1 MALAI
6 WLVSALNWFFSK
18 QRQIHLIFKRSQHLK
33 PAPVPCWE
41 VSEGSRLL
49 LVLCPCALK
58 NLLFLALPMVKGK
71 YKWCS
76 HREKGDVCQCYN
88 PFCLLESLVL
98 LEYFF
103 ESRRYLPSS
112 IFVLPWK
119 DMGQLTPFPD
129 GQGMAG
135 KRVKPASRML
145 LWNAGGSSWLYALP
159 VQTSSGPWACAYIFH
174 GYITQAFEKY
184 SCFLKITPQK
194 LHGKKKK
201 RVDPRNLLGVSG
213 HTWSVRN
220 GQLKYIFQ
228 LRGEKNSRKLHKS
241 KLSTAFVTGS
251 ALI

>member
-6 WLVSALNWFFSK
+6 WLVSALNWFSSK

-58 NLLFLALPMVKGK
+58 NLLFLVLPMVKGK

-88 PFCLLESLVL
+88 PFCLLESLLL

-103 ESRRYLPSS
+103 ESRRYLPGS

-159 VQTSSGPWACAYIFH
+159 VQTTSGPWACAYIFH

-194 LHGKKKK
+194 LHGKKKLIQETCLEL
-201 RVDPRNLLGVSG
+201 VDIHDLLEMGNLNIFFNSEGRKTPVSYINLNWAL
-213 HTWSVRN
+213 HLWQ
-220 GQLKYIFQ
+220 GQL
-228 LRGEKNSRKLHKS
+228 
-241 KLSTAFVTGS
+241 
-251 ALI
+251 